1 MRASE
6 PTNAYLENL
15 MKLRLL
21 TLKRWSI
28 GNDLSQPLASRKS
41 KISRVTTRAV
51 NRLAATP
58 IVSVTP
64 KPLMGPVPM

>member
-1 MRASE
+1 MRTTE
-6 PTNAYLENL
+6 PTKANRENL
-15 MKLRLL
+15 MKFRLL

-28 GNDLSQPLASRKS
+28 GNDLSQPLANTKS
-41 KISRVTTRAV
+41 KIRRVTTRAV

-64 KPLMGPVPM
+64 KPLIGPVPM